1 MKIGVLGP
9 FPPFRGGISN
19 FDAELVRNLP
29 ETVDGAAFNYTRLYP
44 RLLFPGKTPL
54 DTSRVRY
61 PGAADPVFDPYNP
74 LSWRRGRR
82 RIAAEGLD
90 VLLLSW
96 WTPFFA
102 PFLLRFLGPLHHRAY
117 QRLLLVCHNV
127 EPHEPVPLGR
137 FFQRRL
143 FRLADAFIAHWE
155 GDAGALARA
164 WPHTPVCRLFVPRF
178 SGFPDTPG
186 LTRMEARERLGLPG
200 AAKIVL
206 FFGIIRKYKGLDV
219 LLQAF
224 ETLAAEHPDLFL
236 VVAGEFYDKRRDY
249 QTWIAPLERA
259 GRIRVTD
266 AFVPNE
272 AVEVYVK
279 ASDVAVL
286 PYHHATQS
294 GVIPLVYQWGR
305 GVVTT
310 RVGGLAETVDD
321 GVSGILVPPGDPR
334 ALAGAIL
341 AYLQA
346 RDRFESAVPATAARF
361 TPRRYVE
368 GLLRF
373 IGAETGP
380 AGRVPAE
387 EEP

>member
-29 ETVDGAAFNYTRLYP
+29 EHVTGAGFSYARLYP
-44 RLLFPGKTPL
+44 RLLFPGKTQV

-61 PGAADPVFDPYNP
+61 PGSAEPVFNPYNP

-82 RIAAEGLD
+82 RIAAEGPD
-90 VLLLSW
+90 VLLVSW

-117 QRLLLVCHNV
+117 GRLALICHNV
-127 EPHEPVPLGR
+127 APHEPIPLGH

-143 FRLADAFIAHWE
+143 FRRADAFVAHWE
-155 GDAGALARA
+155 GDAGTLARE
-164 WPHTPVCRLFVPRF
+164 WPNTPVCRLFVPRF

-186 LTRMEARERLGLPG
+186 LTREAARERLGLPG
-200 AAKIVL
+200 AEKIAL

-224 ETLAAEHPDLFL
+224 SALADGHPDLFL
-236 VVAGEFYDKRRDY
+236 VVAGEFYDRRRDY
-249 QTWIAPLERA
+249 QPWIEPLERA

-272 AVEVYVK
+272 EVELYVR

-286 PYHHATQS
+286 PYRDATQS

-321 GVSGILVPPGDPR
+321 GVSGILVPPGDPG

-341 AYLQA
+341 DYLRA
-346 RDRFESAVPATAARF
+346 RDRFEAAVPATAERF

-373 IGAETGP
+373 LGAQTGQ
-380 AGRVPAE
+380 AGRISAE
-387 EEP
+387 EAP